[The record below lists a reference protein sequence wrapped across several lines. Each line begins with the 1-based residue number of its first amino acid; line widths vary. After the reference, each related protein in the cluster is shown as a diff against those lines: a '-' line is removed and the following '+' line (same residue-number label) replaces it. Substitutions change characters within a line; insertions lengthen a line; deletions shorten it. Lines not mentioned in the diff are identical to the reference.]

1 MADGYLVDDDDIKK
15 IAEFV
20 KSGDKEL
27 ADNIKALQY
36 IIDNSNRLTYTGQ
49 VITNSNSAV
58 GDIRNI
64 IVNGNTRY
72 KKSDGTYTD
81 TWESGVSLESMGEKE
96 KNSNGKYPIEV
107 VSCGKNLFSTELFE
121 KISSNKECNLY
132 SWNEDTGVLHLQW
145 NGIVAD
151 SVLCVPKV
159 KENTQ
164 YILSFKLKSTNNW
177 VANGIKIEYTDGTA
191 NNSNYVLKTTNNYE
205 VATVKSLAGKTVRR
219 IYWHGNTVLDI
230 KDFQLEEG
238 TIATNYEPYK
248 EDKRTVLLDSP
259 LRKVGTIAD
268 VLDLEKVKVTRN
280 CKTAIFDGSS
290 DENWTYAGNNIFAIP
305 FIGYKKVDLTTN
317 SLLNCDKF
325 AVTSHNVLNNMSGS
339 YIALESSYTED
350 NFIKIRKPDTTD
362 LTIFKKWLAS
372 NPVTIVYALDTPTTE
387 DIQVSPTD
395 NPLQSYNDSTTLT
408 LNNTIKGNISA
419 DIPTNVNA
427 IIVNQASEI
436 AKLQDSLLETQSALI
451 ETQYNSLT

>member
-1 MADGYLVDDDDIKK
+1 MSEQDKK
-15 IAEFV
+15 IITLGVLRKFKDDYDTKITTPLKNNV
-20 KSGDKEL
+20 
-27 ADNIKALQY
+27 KALEY
-36 IIDNSNRLTYTGQ
+36 VINNSNRLSYSGET
-49 VITNSNSAV
+49 ITNSNSAV

-72 KKSDGTYTD
+72 KKSNGTYTD
-81 TWESGVSLESMGEKE
+81 TWESGVSLESVGEKE
-96 KNSNGKYPIEV
+96 KNNNGKYPVEV

-121 KISSNKECNLY
+121 KISSNKECNLC

-177 VANGIKIEYTDGTA
+177 VASGIKIEYTDGTA

-230 KDFQLEEG
+230 KDFQLEES

-248 EDKRTVLLDSP
+248 EDKRTILLDNP
-259 LRKVGTIAD
+259 LRKVGEVGD
-268 VLDLEKVKVTRN
+268 VLDLDNSQVIRK
-280 CKTAIFDGSS
+280 CKTITIDKNIT
-290 DENWTYAGNNIFAIP
+290 NWTQGRIDSNSIVWYIILSDVKPSSPIICDKLKYDKTTWLNDT
-305 FIGYKKVDLTTN
+305 IGICNLDETKAFQIRVDKTISTVSALTT
-317 SLLNCDKF
+317 
-325 AVTSHNVLNNMSGS
+325 
-339 YIALESSYTED
+339 
-350 NFIKIRKPDTTD
+350 
-362 LTIFKKWLAS
+362 WLAS
-372 NPVTIVYALDTPTTE
+372 NPVTIVYELATPTTE
-387 DIQVSPTD
+387 RIEILPTD
-395 NPLQSYNDSTTLT
+395 NPLTSYTPSTTLT
-408 LNNTIKGNISA
+408 TNNSVKGKISA

-427 IIVNQASEI
+427 IIVNQASAI
-436 AKLQDSLLETQSALI
+436 ASLQDTVLQTQSALI
-451 ETQYNSLT
+451 ENEYNNLI

>member
-1 MADGYLVDDDDIKK
+1 MSEQDKK
-15 IAEFV
+15 IITLGVLRKFKDDYDTKITTPLKNNV
-20 KSGDKEL
+20 
-27 ADNIKALQY
+27 KALEY
-36 IIDNSNRLTYTGQ
+36 VINNSNRLSYSGET
-49 VITNSNSAV
+49 ITNSNSAV

-72 KKSDGTYTD
+72 KKSNGTYTD
-81 TWESGVSLESMGEKE
+81 TWESGVSLESVGEKE
-96 KNSNGKYPIEV
+96 KNNNGKYPVEV

-121 KISSNKECNLY
+121 KISSNKECNLC

-164 YILSFKLKSTNNW
+164 YILSFKLKSTDNW
-177 VANGIKIEYTDGTA
+177 VASGIKIEYTDGTA

-230 KDFQLEEG
+230 KDFQLEES

-248 EDKRTVLLDSP
+248 EDKRTILLDEP
-259 LRKVGTIAD
+259 LRKTGEVVDILDLDKSQNTRKSHKI
-268 VLDLEKVKVTRN
+268 VLD
-280 CKTAIFDGSS
+280 
-290 DENWTYAGNNIFAIP
+290 NNIG
-305 FIGYKKVDLTTN
+305 GYETN
-317 SLLNCDKF
+317 SKNGKKGYNITLSKKAKDGKLICDKLP
-325 AVTSHNVLNNMSGS
+325 VVNEYIVWEETIGIYIKNNEIIIYHNG
-339 YIALESSYTED
+339 ESL
-350 NFIKIRKPDTTD
+350 TD
-362 LTIFKKWLAS
+362 FKTWLAS
-372 NPVTIVYALDTPTTE
+372 NPITVVYELATPITE
-387 DIQVSPTD
+387 DIEVSPID

-419 DIPTNVNA
+419 DMPTNLSGV
-427 IIVNQASEI
+427 ITQQASVI
-436 AKLQDSLLETQSALI
+436 ASLQDTVLQTQSALI
-451 ETQYNSLT
+451 ENEYNNLT